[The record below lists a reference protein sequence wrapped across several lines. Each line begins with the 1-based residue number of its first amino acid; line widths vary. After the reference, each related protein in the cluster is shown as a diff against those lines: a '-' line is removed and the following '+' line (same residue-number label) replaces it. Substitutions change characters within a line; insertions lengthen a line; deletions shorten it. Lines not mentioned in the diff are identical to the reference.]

1 MNSILIDNIEN
12 TFNDN
17 NSFILPMN
25 IYDILTQK
33 FDFNSNTI
41 FKSKKNCEIISNF
54 IVNKYIITEYYP
66 PTVFKVV
73 SISFDRNPMNTTIK
87 KNGVNYLLNK
97 YFDKFHNVQL
107 KYKNQPILICDQLN
121 YIKTVKE
128 DKENHPFI
136 QKKKKDIFFLPCE
149 CCHLIKED
157 NYLELLQNNNTP
169 KNINAKLDKTDI
181 EEEEEDDII
190 SYQDVNIFNYV
201 GKVVEIEQ
209 DKNSLIYINQIL
221 DDEENWLSFNQNK
234 QKQYQSKLLNNKWIL
249 LFPSDYKSKAKTL
262 EQNLINTGKR
272 FGVNV
277 ESPKE
282 LKYNIT
288 KDNNNNNVLQAMKEF
303 FKSNSPILFTMI
315 LILLDP
321 QSKNEYEKLKQ
332 YCLEEAGIISQ
343 FILVEK
349 MTSLN
354 INFFNSILLQ
364 MISKSG
370 SELFRIDFS
379 HAISNE
385 FFFSICGLYYL
396 LNNNGTLTLCLISS
410 YNEYFNNYHLN
421 SITVKNEINQ
431 IQKGLEFLFEDAMN
445 NFNIIRNNNPLNFL
459 VYLNNEKQG
468 GENFLTFSIIILHL
482 RLILSP
488 GRGIKGYC
496 IISPFW
502 NKDKGLYFFQINKP
516 KSKSIIYFIYAN
528 NTKIETA
535 QLKDITLK
543 LSYYYW
549 NNYNVIPFPS
559 CLKYAE
565 IGLKMMK
572 KFNININNVKQRLL
586 NEPFY
591 L

>member
-1 MNSILIDNIEN
+1 MNSILTDNIEN
-12 TFNDN
+12 SLNDI

-25 IYDILTQK
+25 IYEILTK
-33 FDFNSNTI
+33 NFEYNATSF
-41 FKSKKNCEIISNF
+41 FKSKKNCQSISNF

-66 PTVFKVV
+66 PTIFKVA

-87 KNGVNYLLNK
+87 INGVNYLLNK
-97 YFDKFHNVQL
+97 YFDKFHGVQL

-121 YIKTVKE
+121 YIKNIQE

-136 QKKKKDIFFLPCE
+136 KKKKKDIFFLPCE

-169 KNINAKLDKTDI
+169 KNISTKIDKIDV
-181 EEEEEDDII
+181 EEEEDEDII

-209 DKNSLIYINQIL
+209 DENSLIYINQKI
-221 DDEENWLSFNQNK
+221 DDEENWLSFNQN
-234 QKQYQSKLLNNKWIL
+234 QQRQYQSKLLNNKWIL
-249 LFPSDYKSKAKTL
+249 LFPLEYKSKAKAL

-277 ESPKE
+277 ETPKE
-282 LKYNIT
+282 LIYRKT
-288 KDNNNNNVLQAMKEF
+288 KDNNNVLQAMKDF
-303 FKSNSPILFTMI
+303 FQFNSPILFRMI

-321 QSKNEYEKLKQ
+321 QSKNDYEKLKQ
-332 YCLEEAGIISQ
+332 YSLEEVGIISQ

-364 MISKSG
+364 MITKSG
-370 SELFRIDFS
+370 SELFRIDFTKE
-379 HAISNE
+379 ISYE
-385 FFFSICGLYYL
+385 LFFSICGLYFL
-396 LNNNGTLTLCLISS
+396 QNNNGTITLCLISS

-421 SITVKNEINQ
+421 LITVKNDISQ
-431 IQKGLEFLFEDAMN
+431 IKKGLQFLLEDAIN
-445 NFNIIRNNNPLNFL
+445 NFNIIRNDNPKNFL
-459 VYLNNEKQG
+459 VYLSTEKHG
-468 GENFLTFSIIILHL
+468 GENFITFSIVVSQLKIIL
-482 RLILSP
+482 STWE
-488 GRGIKGYC
+488 GIVGYC
-496 IISPFW
+496 IMSPFPIF
-502 NKDKGLYFFQINKP
+502 NCQEGLYFFQINKP
-516 KSKSIIYFIYAN
+516 KSKSIIYFIYEN
-528 NTKIETA
+528 NTKIETV

-565 IGLKMMK
+565 IGIKMMK
-572 KFNININNVKQRLL
+572 KYNININNVKQRLL